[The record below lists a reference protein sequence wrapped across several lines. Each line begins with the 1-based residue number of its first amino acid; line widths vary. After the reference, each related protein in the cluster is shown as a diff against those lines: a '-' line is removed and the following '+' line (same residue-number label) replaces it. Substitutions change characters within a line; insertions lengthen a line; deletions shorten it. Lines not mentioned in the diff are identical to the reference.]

1 MHIKELSEMLWDD
14 VNNVSK
20 YLLPNGKKESN
31 EWVCGSVDGEKGK
44 SLKINLGGKRV
55 WSDFST
61 GAGGDLIDLWSQVR
75 DIQLPEAIKEVKDYL
90 GVKDDDAGIQKKKK
104 SFKKPDR
111 SKLRKG
117 ARHVEYLQTRGLT
130 EETIKEYK
138 IAQCVVWDHNTQKE
152 VDGMAF
158 PYIRNDECLF
168 IKSIG
173 IDRNNG
179 KKVIGASKDAEPCLF
194 GWHKMA
200 KDSRMLVIT
209 EGEIDCMS
217 LNQIGLD
224 CVLSVP
230 FGGGTG
236 NKQQWID
243 YEYHNLDRFED
254 IYICMDNDD
263 AGQKAAQEIAQ
274 RLGIERCFLV
284 KLPYKDANE
293 CLQKGMTQDDF
304 LAVFE
309 KCETFDPE
317 ELRNSYDYME
327 SVWNLHT
334 SPEQYLFESAYPML
348 NDMFK
353 FREAELTI
361 INAQNGH
368 GKSQFANGLM
378 LESIRQG
385 VDCFAASM
393 EFKPEA
399 FLRRL
404 YTQMM
409 CTNFWK
415 REEFDASGRI
425 LNERLWMYN
434 VTGTAKTKKLIETMR
449 YAAKRYGVKVFL
461 IDSLMKCGLGE
472 DDYNGQ
478 KDFVDQ
484 LCDFKNKYSV
494 HVLLITHSKK
504 IENEDKPTGKMDV
517 KGTGAITDLAD
528 NVMTIWRNKP
538 RERAQA
544 KAEAGEPLTPQEQ
557 AQKDAPSAILT
568 LCKQRNADGK
578 EGAVPLEF
586 DLKSMQYYCPSSKGA
601 FNYVHVMPNIE
612 CNQQFADQHSENRN
626 IN

>member
-1 MHIKELSEMLWDD
+1 MHIKEISDLLWDD
-14 VNNVSK
+14 VSNVAK
-20 YLLPNGKKESN
+20 YLLPNGKKESQ

-44 SLKINLGGKRV
+44 SLKVNLAGKRV

-61 GAGGDLIDLWSQVR
+61 GQGGDLIELWQQVR
-75 DIQLPEAIKEVKDYL
+75 SLSLPDAMKEIKDYL
-90 GVKDDDAGIQKKKK
+90 GIIDDDKAIAKKKK

-117 ARHVEYLQTRGLT
+117 EKHVEYLKTRGLT
-130 EETIKEYK
+130 EETIKAYK
-138 IAQCVVWDHNTQKE
+138 IAQCVVWNGEQE
-152 VDGMAF
+152 VPGMAF
-158 PYIRNDECLF
+158 PYIRDDECLF

-173 IDRNNG
+173 IDRPTG
-179 KKVIGASKDAEPCLF
+179 KKVIGASKDSEPCLF
-194 GWHKMA
+194 GWHLMA
-200 KDSRMLVIT
+200 SDSRTLVLT

-217 LNQIGLD
+217 LHQIGLD

-243 YEYHNLDRFED
+243 YEYHRLDRFED
-254 IYICMDNDD
+254 IYICMDSDE
-263 AGQKAAQEIAQ
+263 AGQKAAHEIAQ
-274 RLGIERCFLV
+274 RLGIERCYLV
-284 KLPYKDANE
+284 KLPYKDAND
-293 CLQKGMTQDDF
+293 CLKNGMTSDD
-304 LAVFE
+304 LLEVFS
-309 KCETFDPE
+309 KCETFDPD
-317 ELRNSYDYME
+317 ELKNSLEFME
-327 SVWNLHT
+327 SVWTLQT
-334 SPEQYLFESAYPML
+334 SPEQYLFESAYPEL

-368 GKSQFANGLM
+368 GKSQLANGIM
-378 LESIRQG
+378 LEGIRQG

-393 EFKPEA
+393 EFKPEV

-404 YTQMM
+404 YNQIM
-409 CTNFWK
+409 CSSFWK
-415 REEFDASGRI
+415 RDEFESSANL

-494 HVLLITHSKK
+494 HILLITHSKK

-528 NVMTIWRNKP
+528 NVITIWRNKP
-538 RERAQA
+538 RERVLS
-544 KAEAGEPLTPQEQ
+544 KIESGEPLTDKE
-557 AQKDAPSAILT
+557 KDLEKTPSAVLT

-578 EGAVPLEF
+578 EGAIGLEF
-586 DLKSMQYYCPSSKGA
+586 DNKSMQYYSQAVGSP
-601 FNYVHVMPNIE
+601 FNYLLGVTQRQAEHDHQMKYGRH
-612 CNQQFADQHSENRN
+612 D
-626 IN
+626 

>member
-1 MHIKELSEMLWDD
+1 MLWDD
-14 VNNVSK
+14 VSNVVK
-20 YLLPNGKKESN
+20 HLLPNGKKESS

-44 SLKINLGGKRV
+44 SLKVNLAGKRV

-61 GAGGDLIDLWSQVR
+61 GEGGDLIDLWQQVKS
-75 DIQLPEAIKEVKDYL
+75 ISLPDAIKEVKNYL
-90 GVKDDDAGIQKKKK
+90 GVKDDDSSIRQKKKE
-104 SFKKPDR
+104 FKKPDR

-117 ARHVEYLQTRGLT
+117 DLHIEYLKTRGLT
-130 EETIKEYK
+130 EETIRAYK
-138 IAQCVVWDHNTQKE
+138 IAQCVVWDGQKE
-152 VDGMAF
+152 INGMAF
-158 PYIRNDECLF
+158 PYIRDDECLF

-173 IDRNNG
+173 IERNNG

-194 GWHKMA
+194 GWHMMA
-200 KDSRMLVIT
+200 KDSRDLVIT

-243 YEYHNLDRFED
+243 YEYHRLDRFEN

-274 RLGIERCFLV
+274 RLGIERCYLV

-293 CLQKGMTQDDF
+293 CMINGMTSEDF
-304 LAVFE
+304 LEAFS
-309 KCETFDPE
+309 KCETFDPD
-317 ELRNSYDYME
+317 ELKNSYEFME
-327 SVWNLHT
+327 SVWNLHV
-334 SPEQYLFESAYPML
+334 SPEQYLFESAYPEL
-348 NDMFK
+348 NSMFK

-361 INAQNGH
+361 VNAQNGH
-368 GKSQFANGLM
+368 GKSQLANCFM
-378 LESIRQG
+378 LEAIRQG

-393 EFKPEA
+393 EFKPEV

-404 YTQMM
+404 YTQVM
-409 CTNFWK
+409 CTNAWK
-415 REEFDASGRI
+415 RDEFETSANF

-434 VTGTAKTKKLIETMR
+434 VTGTAKTKKLLETMR

-461 IDSLMKCGLGE
+461 IDSLMKCGIGE

-478 KDFVDQ
+478 KAFVDE
-484 LCDFKNKYSV
+484 LADFKNKYSV
-494 HVLLITHSKK
+494 HILLITHSKK
-504 IENEDKPTGKMDV
+504 IENEDRQTGKMDV

-538 RERAQA
+538 RERVV
-544 KAEAGEPLTPQEQ
+544 KKLEEGEEITPEEE
-557 AQKDAPSAILT
+557 KLSKAPSAILA
-568 LCKQRNADGK
+568 LCKQRNSDGK
-578 EGAVPLEF
+578 EGAVGLDF
-586 DLKSMQYYCPSSKGA
+586 DLKSMQYFSQSIGSP
-601 FNYVHVMPNIE
+601 FNYLLMMPQSQAEYEHQMRYGRQI
-612 CNQQFADQHSENRN
+612 
-626 IN
+626 